1 MMGPPPGGPG
11 GPGGKNDKWKEPL
24 PKNIHEVPG
33 YLKKVIGGTLHRMGY
48 VFHVVWDT
56 RHWILF
62 VMMFMTLYDGVAP
75 VIGSLI
81 TASLINAL
89 ARAIQYR
96 SMDGFYFYL
105 FLQFGYLIV
114 NSLVRNIY
122 SILNRISG
130 ELVTNEIKVRIIDK
144 AKDVD
149 LASFDNPEFYERL
162 ENANREAGN
171 RPIQI
176 LSNLFSIIS
185 TIISVVIYIVAMA
198 KILPAAPFLI
208 IAVSIPSAVVNFIY
222 RRKNF
227 NYMRRRSIDR
237 REMNYYSNLMVNKDM
252 VKEIRLF
259 GLSDRF
265 IGGYKKV
272 FVKYFGG
279 LKKLIYAEGFWN
291 VFFMLLSTAV
301 NCLLYISIAKNIIF
315 GSGQIGDFSF
325 YTGALNAIANG
336 VTSLITVSASIYEG
350 TLFIDNLILFMN
362 EKKTIVPIPAI
373 SDAGSDIGNRTEA
386 ADTDVHPLHVQR
398 HCGHRIV
405 FDHVCFRY
413 PGMDHDVLHDVCVT
427 FEPGDTCVLVGLN
440 GAGKT
445 TLIKLLTRLYDPT
458 SGTIYLDGADI
469 RRYDVDELYRMFGII
484 FQDFGKY
491 AFTVTENIAFGDV
504 EKALDMDRVRD
515 AAVSADADTFISALP
530 DGYATPLQR
539 IFTEDGKELS
549 IGQWQKLS
557 IARAFYSDSD
567 FLILD
572 EPTASLDAIAEQE
585 VFRQF
590 DSLRRDKTTLFVSH
604 RLSSATVANKIIVI
618 ENGCVVEEGDHASL
632 MRLRGRYYT
641 LFSAQAKRY
650 ISTAEDGLI
659 SEEDMAEARAEQ
671 KQAHGQNGMFPGDGR
686 PPIGEMPPM
695 HGNGMP
701 PMGSPPPGGKPPRKN
716 GTPS

>member
-1 MMGPPPGGPG
+1 MMGPPPGVPRG
-11 GPGGKNDKWKEPL
+11 GNDKWKDPL
-24 PKNIHEVPG
+24 PQNIREVPP
-33 YLKKVIGGTLHRMGY
+33 YLKKIIGGTIHRMGY
-48 VFHVVWDT
+48 VFRIVWDT
-56 RHWILF
+56 KKWILF

-75 VIGSLI
+75 VVHSLI
-81 TASLINAL
+81 HASLLNAL
-89 ARAIQYR
+89 ADAIVNR
-96 SMDGFYFYL
+96 SLDGFYLYL

-114 NSLVRNIY
+114 NSIVKNIHN
-122 SILNRISG
+122 ILNRISG
-130 ELVTNEIKVRIIDK
+130 ELVTNKIKVAIIEK
-144 AKDVD
+144 AKEVD

-171 RPIQI
+171 RPIHI
-176 LSNLFSIIS
+176 LQSLFSIIS

-198 KILPAAPFLI
+198 AILPTAPWLI

-237 REMNYYSNLMVNKDM
+237 REMNYYSGLMVNKDM

-259 GLSDRF
+259 GLSDKF
-265 IGGYKKV
+265 IDGYKTV
-272 FVKYFGG
+272 FVRYFGG
-279 LKKLIYAEGFWN
+279 LKKLIYAEGFWH
-291 VFFMLLSTAV
+291 VFFTLLSTVV
-301 NCLLYISIAKNIIF
+301 NCFLFIAIAKNVIF

-325 YTGALNAIANG
+325 YTGALNSIAGG
-336 VTSLITVSASIYEG
+336 VTSLITTSATIYEG
-350 TLFIDNLILFMN
+350 TLFIDNLIMFMN
-362 EKKTIVPIPAI
+362 EKRTIIPRLPDQA
-373 SDAGSDIGNRTEA
+373 SEDEA
-386 ADTDVHPLHVQR
+386 KPLDVAR
-398 HCGHRIV
+398 HTGHTIV

-413 PGMDHDVLHDVCVT
+413 PGMDRDVLHDINLT

-458 SGTIYLDGADI
+458 EGTIYLDGHDI
-469 RRYDVDELYRMFGII
+469 RSYDVEQLYKMFGII

-491 AFTVTENIAFGDV
+491 AFTVTDNIAFGDIDRP
-504 EKALDMDRVRD
+504 LDMDDVRE
-515 AAVSADADTFISALP
+515 AAVSADADTYISALP

-539 IFTEDGKELS
+539 VFTEEGKELS

-590 DSLRRDKTTLFVSH
+590 DNLRKDKTTLFVSH
-604 RLSSATVANKIIVI
+604 RLSSATVANKIIVLDGGTVA
-618 ENGCVVEEGDHASL
+618 ELGDHTTL
-632 MRLRGRYYT
+632 MRARGKYYE

-650 ISTAEDGLI
+650 ISTAEEGLI
-659 SEEDMAEARAEQ
+659 AEEDME
-671 KQAHGQNGMFPGDGR
+671 
-686 PPIGEMPPM
+686 
-695 HGNGMP
+695 
-701 PMGSPPPGGKPPRKN
+701 
-716 GTPS
+716 

>member
-1 MMGPPPGGPG
+1 MMGPPPGVPRG
-11 GPGGKNDKWKEPL
+11 GNDKWKDPL
-24 PKNIHEVPG
+24 PQNIREVPP
-33 YLKKVIGGTLHRMGY
+33 YLKKIIGGTIHRMGY
-48 VFHVVWDT
+48 VFRIVWDT
-56 RHWILF
+56 KKWILF

-75 VIGSLI
+75 VVHSLI
-81 TASLINAL
+81 HASLLNAL
-89 ARAIQYR
+89 ADAIVNR
-96 SMDGFYFYL
+96 SLDGFYLYL

-114 NSLVRNIY
+114 NSIVKNIHN
-122 SILNRISG
+122 ILNRISG
-130 ELVTNEIKVRIIDK
+130 ELVTNKIKVAIIEK
-144 AKDVD
+144 AKEVD

-171 RPIQI
+171 RPIHI
-176 LSNLFSIIS
+176 LQSLFSIIS

-198 KILPAAPFLI
+198 AILPTAPWLI

-237 REMNYYSNLMVNKDM
+237 REMNYYSGLMVNKDM

-259 GLSDRF
+259 GLSDKF
-265 IGGYKKV
+265 IDGYKTV
-272 FVKYFGG
+272 FVRYFGG
-279 LKKLIYAEGFWN
+279 LKKLIYAEGFWH
-291 VFFMLLSTAV
+291 VFFTLLSTVV
-301 NCLLYISIAKNIIF
+301 NCFLFIAIAKNVIF

-325 YTGALNAIANG
+325 YTGALNSIAGG
-336 VTSLITVSASIYEG
+336 VTSLITTSATIYEG
-350 TLFIDNLILFMN
+350 TLFIDNLIMFMN
-362 EKKTIVPIPAI
+362 EKRTIIPRLPDQA
-373 SDAGSDIGNRTEA
+373 SEDEA
-386 ADTDVHPLHVQR
+386 KPLDVAR
-398 HCGHRIV
+398 HTGHTIV

-413 PGMDHDVLHDVCVT
+413 PGMDRDVLHDINLT

-458 SGTIYLDGADI
+458 EGTIYLDGHDI
-469 RRYDVDELYRMFGII
+469 RSYDVEQLYKMFGII

-491 AFTVTENIAFGDV
+491 AFTVTDNIAFGDIDRP
-504 EKALDMDRVRD
+504 LDMDDVRE
-515 AAVSADADTFISALP
+515 AAVSADADTYISALP

-539 IFTEDGKELS
+539 VFTEEGKELS

-590 DSLRRDKTTLFVSH
+590 DNLRKDKTTLFVSH
-604 RLSSATVANKIIVI
+604 RLSSATVANKIIVLDGGTVA
-618 ENGCVVEEGDHASL
+618 ELGDHTAL
-632 MRLRGRYYT
+632 MRARGKYYE

-650 ISTAEDGLI
+650 ISTAEEGLI
-659 SEEDMAEARAEQ
+659 AEEDME
-671 KQAHGQNGMFPGDGR
+671 
-686 PPIGEMPPM
+686 
-695 HGNGMP
+695 
-701 PMGSPPPGGKPPRKN
+701 
-716 GTPS
+716 

>member
-1 MMGPPPGGPG
+1 MMGPPPGVPRG
-11 GPGGKNDKWKEPL
+11 GNDKWKDPL
-24 PKNIHEVPG
+24 PQNIREVPP
-33 YLKKVIGGTLHRMGY
+33 YLKKIIGGTIHRMGY
-48 VFHVVWDT
+48 VFRIVWDT
-56 RHWILF
+56 KKWILF

-75 VIGSLI
+75 VVHSLI
-81 TASLINAL
+81 HASLLNAL
-89 ARAIQYR
+89 ADAIVNR
-96 SMDGFYFYL
+96 SLDGFYLYL

-114 NSLVRNIY
+114 NSIVKNIHN
-122 SILNRISG
+122 ILNRISG
-130 ELVTNEIKVRIIDK
+130 ELVTNKIKVSIIEK
-144 AKDVD
+144 AKEVD

-171 RPIQI
+171 RPIHI
-176 LSNLFSIIS
+176 LQSLFSIIS

-198 KILPAAPFLI
+198 AILPTAPWLI

-237 REMNYYSNLMVNKDM
+237 REMNYYSGLMVNKDM

-259 GLSDRF
+259 GLSDKF
-265 IGGYKKV
+265 IDGYKTV
-272 FVKYFGG
+272 FVRYFGG
-279 LKKLIYAEGFWN
+279 LKKLIYAEGFWH
-291 VFFMLLSTAV
+291 VFFTLLSTVV
-301 NCLLYISIAKNIIF
+301 NCFLFIAIAKNVIF

-325 YTGALNAIANG
+325 YTGALNSIAGG
-336 VTSLITVSASIYEG
+336 VTSLITTSATIYEG
-350 TLFIDNLILFMN
+350 TLFIDNLIMFMN
-362 EKKTIVPIPAI
+362 EKRTIIPRLPDQA
-373 SDAGSDIGNRTEA
+373 SEDEA
-386 ADTDVHPLHVQR
+386 KPLDVAR
-398 HCGHRIV
+398 HTGHTIV

-413 PGMDHDVLHDVCVT
+413 PGMDRDVLHDINLT

-458 SGTIYLDGADI
+458 EGTIYLDGHDI
-469 RRYDVDELYRMFGII
+469 RSYDVEQLYKMFGII

-491 AFTVTENIAFGDV
+491 AFTVTDNIAFGDIDRP
-504 EKALDMDRVRD
+504 LDMDDVRE
-515 AAVSADADTFISALP
+515 AAVSADADTYISALP

-539 IFTEDGKELS
+539 VFTEEGKELS

-590 DSLRRDKTTLFVSH
+590 DNLRKDKTTLFVSH
-604 RLSSATVANKIIVI
+604 RLSSATVANKIIVLDGGTVA
-618 ENGCVVEEGDHASL
+618 ELGDHTAL
-632 MRLRGRYYT
+632 MRARGKYYE

-650 ISTAEDGLI
+650 ISTAEEGLI
-659 SEEDMAEARAEQ
+659 AEEDMEEV
-671 KQAHGQNGMFPGDGR
+671 H
-686 PPIGEMPPM
+686 PP
-695 HGNGMP
+695 HR
-701 PMGSPPPGGKPPRKN
+701 SPRN
-716 GTPS
+716 Q

>member
-1 MMGPPPGGPG
+1 MMMGPPPPG
-11 GPGGKNDKWKEPL
+11 GPHSDKWKEPL
-24 PKNIHEVPG
+24 PKNIREVPD
-33 YLKKVIGGTLHRMGY
+33 YLKKVIGGTVHRMGY
-48 VFHVVWDT
+48 VFRVVWET
-56 RHWILF
+56 KHWILF

-75 VIGSLI
+75 VISNLI
-81 TASLINAL
+81 SASLINAL
-89 ARAIQYR
+89 ADAILNK
-96 SMDGFYFYL
+96 SMDGFQIYL

-114 NSLVRNIY
+114 NSIVRNVY
-122 SILNRISG
+122 NILNRIAG
-130 ELVTNEIKVRIIDK
+130 ELVTNEIKVRIIEK

-176 LSNLFSIIS
+176 LSNLFSMIS
-185 TIISVVIYIVAMA
+185 TCISVVIYIVVMA
-198 KILPAAPFLI
+198 KILPVAPLLI
-208 IAVSIPSAVVNFIY
+208 IAVSIPSAIVNFIY

-259 GLSDRF
+259 GLSGRF
-265 IGGYKKV
+265 IGGYKTV
-272 FVKYFGG
+272 FVRYFGG
-279 LKKLIYAEGFWN
+279 LKKLICAEGFWHI
-291 VFFMLLSTAV
+291 FFMLLSTAV
-301 NCLLYISIAKNIIF
+301 NCVLYLSIAKNIIF
-315 GSGQIGDFSF
+315 GDGQVGDFSF
-325 YTGALNAIANG
+325 YTGALNSIANG
-336 VTSLITVSASIYEG
+336 VSSLITTSASIYEG
-350 TLFIDNLILFMN
+350 TLFIDNLLLFMK
-362 EKKTIVPIPAI
+362 ERKTIVPIAAPAKEPACAPESVSPEVI
-373 SDAGSDIGNRTEA
+373 PAAENEA
-386 ADTDVHPLHVQR
+386 LHVRR

-413 PGMDHDVLHDVCVT
+413 PGMDRDVLHDVCVT

-458 SGTIYLDGADI
+458 AGTIYLDGEDI
-469 RRYDVDELYRMFGII
+469 RRYNVEELYQMFGII

-491 AFTVTENIAFGDV
+491 AFTVTDNIAFGDISRP
-504 EKALDMDRVRD
+504 LDMDAVKD
-515 AAVSADADTFISALP
+515 AAVSADADAFISALP

-539 IFTEDGKELS
+539 IFSEDGKELS

-590 DSLRRDKTTLFVSH
+590 DSLRKDKTTLFVSH

-618 ENGCVVEEGDHASL
+618 ENGRVVEEGDHAAL
-632 MRLRGRYYT
+632 MRMRGKYYT

-659 SEEDMAEARAEQ
+659 ADEDMEESRAEYRH
-671 KQAHGQNGMFPGDGR
+671 AHHEMPRQDGMPPIGGMPPRGGR
-686 PPIGEMPPM
+686 PPE
-695 HGNGMP
+695 NGR
-701 PMGSPPPGGKPPRKN
+701 PPRGG
-716 GTPS
+716 GTST

>member
-1 MMGPPPGGPG
+1 MMGPPPGVPRGS
-11 GPGGKNDKWKEPL
+11 NDKWKDPL
-24 PKNIHEVPG
+24 PQNIREVPP
-33 YLKKVIGGTLHRMGY
+33 YLKKIIGGTIHRMGY
-48 VFHVVWDT
+48 VFRIVWDT
-56 RHWILF
+56 KKWILF

-75 VIGSLI
+75 VVHSLI
-81 TASLINAL
+81 HASLLNAL
-89 ARAIQYR
+89 ADAIVNR
-96 SMDGFYFYL
+96 SLDGFYLYL

-114 NSLVRNIY
+114 NSIVKNIHN
-122 SILNRISG
+122 ILNRISG
-130 ELVTNEIKVRIIDK
+130 ELVTNKIKVAIIEK
-144 AKDVD
+144 AKEVD

-171 RPIQI
+171 RPIHI
-176 LSNLFSIIS
+176 LQSLFSIIS

-198 KILPAAPFLI
+198 AILPTAPWLI

-237 REMNYYSNLMVNKDM
+237 REMNYYSGLMVNKDM

-259 GLSDRF
+259 GLSDKF
-265 IGGYKKV
+265 IDGYKTV
-272 FVKYFGG
+272 FVRYFGG
-279 LKKLIYAEGFWN
+279 LKKLIYAEGFWH
-291 VFFMLLSTAV
+291 VFFTLLSTVV
-301 NCLLYISIAKNIIF
+301 NCFLFIAIAKNVIF

-325 YTGALNAIANG
+325 YTGALNSIAGG
-336 VTSLITVSASIYEG
+336 VTSLITTSATIYEG
-350 TLFIDNLILFMN
+350 TLFIDNLIMFMN
-362 EKKTIVPIPAI
+362 EKRTIIPRLPDQA
-373 SDAGSDIGNRTEA
+373 SEDEA
-386 ADTDVHPLHVQR
+386 KPLDVAR
-398 HCGHRIV
+398 HTGHTIV

-413 PGMDHDVLHDVCVT
+413 PGMDRDVLHDINLT

-458 SGTIYLDGADI
+458 EGTIYLDGHDI
-469 RRYDVDELYRMFGII
+469 RSYDVEQLYKMFGII

-491 AFTVTENIAFGDV
+491 AFTVTDNIAFGDIDRP
-504 EKALDMDRVRD
+504 LDMDDVRE
-515 AAVSADADTFISALP
+515 AAVSADADTYISALP

-539 IFTEDGKELS
+539 VFTEEGKELS

-590 DSLRRDKTTLFVSH
+590 DNLRKDKTTLFVSH
-604 RLSSATVANKIIVI
+604 RLSSATVANKIIVLDGGTVA
-618 ENGCVVEEGDHASL
+618 ELGDHTAL
-632 MRLRGRYYT
+632 MRARGKYYE

-650 ISTAEDGLI
+650 ISTAEEGLI
-659 SEEDMAEARAEQ
+659 AEEDMEEVHPPHRS
-671 KQAHGQNGMFPGDGR
+671 PG
-686 PPIGEMPPM
+686 
-695 HGNGMP
+695 NQ
-701 PMGSPPPGGKPPRKN
+701 
-716 GTPS
+716 

>member
-1 MMGPPPGGPG
+1 MMGPPPGVPRG
-11 GPGGKNDKWKEPL
+11 GNDKWKDPL
-24 PKNIHEVPG
+24 PQNIREVPP
-33 YLKKVIGGTLHRMGY
+33 YLKKIIGGTIHRMGY
-48 VFHVVWDT
+48 VFRIVWDT
-56 RHWILF
+56 KKWILF

-75 VIGSLI
+75 VVHSLI
-81 TASLINAL
+81 HASLLNAL
-89 ARAIQYR
+89 ADAIVNR
-96 SMDGFYFYL
+96 SLDGFYLYL

-114 NSLVRNIY
+114 NSIVKNIHN
-122 SILNRISG
+122 ILNRISG
-130 ELVTNEIKVRIIDK
+130 ELVTNKIKVAIIEK
-144 AKDVD
+144 AKEVD

-171 RPIQI
+171 RPIHI
-176 LSNLFSIIS
+176 LQSLFSIIS

-198 KILPAAPFLI
+198 AILPTAPWLI

-237 REMNYYSNLMVNKDM
+237 REMNYYSGLMVNKDM

-259 GLSDRF
+259 GLSDKF
-265 IGGYKKV
+265 IDGYKTV
-272 FVKYFGG
+272 FVRYFGG
-279 LKKLIYAEGFWN
+279 LKKLIYAEGFWH
-291 VFFMLLSTAV
+291 VFFTLLSTVV
-301 NCLLYISIAKNIIF
+301 NCFLFIAIAKNVIF

-325 YTGALNAIANG
+325 YTGALNSIAGG
-336 VTSLITVSASIYEG
+336 VTSLITTSAAIYEG

-362 EKKTIVPIPAI
+362 EKRTIIPCLPENTTSEA
-373 SDAGSDIGNRTEA
+373 SEEVSADAEKPL
-386 ADTDVHPLHVQR
+386 DVKRHV
-398 HCGHRIV
+398 GHTIV

-413 PGMDHDVLHDVCVT
+413 PGMDRDVLHDINLT

-458 SGTIYLDGADI
+458 EGTIYLDGHDI
-469 RRYDVDELYRMFGII
+469 RSYDVEQLYKMFGII

-491 AFTVTENIAFGDV
+491 AFTVTDNIAFGDIDRP
-504 EKALDMDRVRD
+504 LDMDDVRE
-515 AAVSADADTFISALP
+515 AAVSADADTYISALP

-539 IFTEDGKELS
+539 VFTEEGKELS

-590 DSLRRDKTTLFVSH
+590 DNLRKDKTTLFVSH
-604 RLSSATVANKIIVI
+604 RLSSATVANKIIVLDGGTVA
-618 ENGCVVEEGDHASL
+618 EMGDHATL
-632 MRLRGRYYT
+632 MRARGKYYE

-650 ISTAEDGLI
+650 ISTAEEGLI
-659 SEEDMAEARAEQ
+659 AEEDMEEV
-671 KQAHGQNGMFPGDGR
+671 H
-686 PPIGEMPPM
+686 PPHRDP
-695 HGNGMP
+695 
-701 PMGSPPPGGKPPRKN
+701 KN
-716 GTPS
+716 Q

>member
-1 MMGPPPGGPG
+1 MMGPPPGVPRG
-11 GPGGKNDKWKEPL
+11 GNDKWKDPL
-24 PKNIHEVPG
+24 PQNIREVPP
-33 YLKKVIGGTLHRMGY
+33 YLKKIIGGTIHRMGY
-48 VFHVVWDT
+48 VFRIVWDT
-56 RHWILF
+56 KKWILF

-75 VIGSLI
+75 VVHSLI
-81 TASLINAL
+81 HASLLNAL
-89 ARAIQYR
+89 ADAIVNH
-96 SMDGFYFYL
+96 SLDGFYLYL

-114 NSLVRNIY
+114 NSIVKNIHN
-122 SILNRISG
+122 ILNRISG
-130 ELVTNEIKVRIIDK
+130 ELVTNKIKVAIIEK
-144 AKDVD
+144 AKEVD

-171 RPIQI
+171 RPIHI
-176 LSNLFSIIS
+176 LQSLFSIIS

-198 KILPAAPFLI
+198 AILPTAPWLI

-237 REMNYYSNLMVNKDM
+237 REMNYYSGLMVNKDM

-259 GLSDRF
+259 GLSDKF
-265 IGGYKKV
+265 IDGYKTV
-272 FVKYFGG
+272 FVRYFGG
-279 LKKLIYAEGFWN
+279 LKKLIYAEGFWH
-291 VFFMLLSTAV
+291 VFFTLLSTVV
-301 NCLLYISIAKNIIF
+301 NCFLFIAIAKNVIF

-325 YTGALNAIANG
+325 YTGALNSIAGG
-336 VTSLITVSASIYEG
+336 VTSLITTSAAIYEG

-362 EKKTIVPIPAI
+362 EKRTIIPCLPENTTSEA
-373 SDAGSDIGNRTEA
+373 SEEVSADAEKPL
-386 ADTDVHPLHVQR
+386 DVKRHV
-398 HCGHRIV
+398 GHTIV

-413 PGMDHDVLHDVCVT
+413 PGMDRDVLHDINLT

-458 SGTIYLDGADI
+458 EGTIYLDGHDI
-469 RRYDVDELYRMFGII
+469 RSYDVEQLYKMFGII

-491 AFTVTENIAFGDV
+491 AFTVTDNIAFGDIDRP
-504 EKALDMDRVRD
+504 LDMDDVRE
-515 AAVSADADTFISALP
+515 AAVSADADTYISALP

-539 IFTEDGKELS
+539 VFTEEGKELS

-590 DSLRRDKTTLFVSH
+590 DNLRKDKTTLFVSH
-604 RLSSATVANKIIVI
+604 RLSSATVANKIIVLDGGTVA
-618 ENGCVVEEGDHASL
+618 EMGDHATL
-632 MRLRGRYYT
+632 MRTRGKYYE

-650 ISTAEDGLI
+650 ISTAEEGLI
-659 SEEDMAEARAEQ
+659 AEEDMEEV
-671 KQAHGQNGMFPGDGR
+671 H
-686 PPIGEMPPM
+686 PP
-695 HGNGMP
+695 HR
-701 PMGSPPPGGKPPRKN
+701 SPRN
-716 GTPS
+716 Q

>member
-1 MMGPPPGGPG
+1 MMGPPPGTPRG
-11 GPGGKNDKWKEPL
+11 GNDKWKDPL
-24 PKNIHEVPG
+24 PQNIREVPP
-33 YLKKVIGGTLHRMGY
+33 YLKKIIGGTIHRMGY
-48 VFHVVWDT
+48 VFRIVWDT
-56 RHWILF
+56 KKWILF

-75 VIGSLI
+75 VVHSLI
-81 TASLINAL
+81 HASLLNAL
-89 ARAIQYR
+89 ADAIVNR
-96 SMDGFYFYL
+96 SLDGFYLYL

-114 NSLVRNIY
+114 NSIVKNIHN
-122 SILNRISG
+122 ILNRISG
-130 ELVTNEIKVRIIDK
+130 ELVTNKIKVAIIEK
-144 AKDVD
+144 AKEVD

-171 RPIQI
+171 RPIHI
-176 LSNLFSIIS
+176 LQSLFSIIS

-198 KILPAAPFLI
+198 AILPTAPWLI

-237 REMNYYSNLMVNKDM
+237 REMNYYSGLMVNKDM

-259 GLSDRF
+259 GLSDKF
-265 IGGYKKV
+265 IDGYKTV
-272 FVKYFGG
+272 FVRYFGG
-279 LKKLIYAEGFWN
+279 LKKLIYAEGFWH
-291 VFFMLLSTAV
+291 VFFTLLSTVV
-301 NCLLYISIAKNIIF
+301 NCFLFIAIAKNVIF

-325 YTGALNAIANG
+325 YTGALNSIAGG
-336 VTSLITVSASIYEG
+336 VTSLITTSATIYEG
-350 TLFIDNLILFMN
+350 TLFIDNLIMFMN
-362 EKKTIVPIPAI
+362 EKRTIIPRL
-373 SDAGSDIGNRTEA
+373 SDQASEDEA
-386 ADTDVHPLHVQR
+386 KPLDVTR
-398 HCGHRIV
+398 HTGHTIV

-413 PGMDHDVLHDVCVT
+413 PGMDRDVLHDINLT

-458 SGTIYLDGADI
+458 EGTIYLDGHDI
-469 RRYDVDELYRMFGII
+469 RSYDVEQLYKMFGII

-491 AFTVTENIAFGDV
+491 AFTVNDNIAFGDIDRP
-504 EKALDMDRVRD
+504 LDMDDVRE
-515 AAVSADADTFISALP
+515 AAVSADADTYISALP

-539 IFTEDGKELS
+539 VFTEEGKELS

-590 DSLRRDKTTLFVSH
+590 DNLRKDKTTLFVSH
-604 RLSSATVANKIIVI
+604 RLSSATVANKIIVLDGGTVA
-618 ENGCVVEEGDHASL
+618 ELGDHTAL
-632 MRLRGRYYT
+632 MRARGKYYE

-650 ISTAEDGLI
+650 ISTAEEGLI
-659 SEEDMAEARAEQ
+659 AEEDME
-671 KQAHGQNGMFPGDGR
+671 
-686 PPIGEMPPM
+686 
-695 HGNGMP
+695 
-701 PMGSPPPGGKPPRKN
+701 
-716 GTPS
+716 